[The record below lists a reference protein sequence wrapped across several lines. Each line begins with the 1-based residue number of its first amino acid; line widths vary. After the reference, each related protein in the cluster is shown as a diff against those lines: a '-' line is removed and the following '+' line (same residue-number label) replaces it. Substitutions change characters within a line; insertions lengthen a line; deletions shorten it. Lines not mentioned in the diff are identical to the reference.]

1 MYTQEGGGM
10 YEKIHPATYV
20 ALLIFI
26 HIILQRTP
34 SNFIRD
40 QHQKQPGLLLFFISI
55 ILIAAV
61 GIVSFGTAGMA
72 YLLETFIV
80 AAIYLM
86 FLSYLSVDQKNSL
99 AQSII
104 YFTAANSAI
113 GLIEY
118 GFGRNLIENID
129 DFGFFRSS
137 ALLGHPLSNALITAT
152 VCIFVVKMQWGLIK
166 KITVMSLMLLSLFAF
181 GARGALGMLTL
192 SICFILLIGVFLQ
205 KNGKRRKLSLIVKAY
220 SAVPVVVLIF
230 IGLLFFTELG
240 DSIASR
246 LGQDSSI
253 DTRFDSF
260 ELLSNF
266 SLLQILW
273 GVDSDTFTYLTK
285 YLYKVD
291 IVENFWVV
299 LILRIGLP
307 MLILLVVTLANLI
320 YNIVR
325 NGNWIDILASV
336 LFLLVASTNNSLT
349 TKSVALTIY
358 LLMASC
364 TNKLNAF
371 ETKK

>member
-1 MYTQEGGGM
+1 
-10 YEKIHPATYV
+10 
-20 ALLIFI
+20 
-26 HIILQRTP
+26 
-34 SNFIRD
+34 
-40 QHQKQPGLLLFFISI
+40 
-55 ILIAAV
+55 
-61 GIVSFGTAGMA
+61 
-72 YLLETFIV
+72 
-80 AAIYLM
+80 
-86 FLSYLSVDQKNSL
+86 
-99 AQSII
+99 
-104 YFTAANSAI
+104 
-113 GLIEY
+113 
-118 GFGRNLIENID
+118 
-129 DFGFFRSS
+129 
-137 ALLGHPLSNALITAT
+137 
-152 VCIFVVKMQWGLIK
+152 
-166 KITVMSLMLLSLFAF
+166 
-181 GARGALGMLTL
+181 MLTL